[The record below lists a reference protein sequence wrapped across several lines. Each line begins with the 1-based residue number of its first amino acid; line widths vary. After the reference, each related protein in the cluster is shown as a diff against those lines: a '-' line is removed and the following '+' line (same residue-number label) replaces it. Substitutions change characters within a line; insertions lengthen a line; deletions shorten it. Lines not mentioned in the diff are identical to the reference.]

1 MYADYVDHAA
11 EQRTQ
16 RAAGT
21 RRSEDLVIQRRLI
34 PDEEMAL
41 HVHLGQG
48 SLQLRISRGSGEAD
62 PFIEFCD
69 TLKAP

>member
-48 SLQLRISRGSGEAD
+48 SLQLRISRGSGKAD
-62 PFIEFCD
+62 HFIEFCD
-69 TLKAP
+69 TLKTP